1 MSEVSRSS
9 STLTLRGVTGPRRPQ
24 PAPAAPSVEQALPAA
39 LLRREEAGRSET
51 ERIVKS
57 DALLQGRSHI
67 SISHN
72 GEVYQL
78 RATRLGKLILT
89 K

>member
-1 MSEVSRSS
+1 MSEASRPSN
-9 STLTLRGVTGPRRPQ
+9 TLTLRGVTGPRGTQ
-24 PAPAAPSVEQALPAA
+24 SAPAAQALPAA
-39 LLRREEAGRSET
+39 LLHRNKGDRSET
-51 ERIVKS
+51 ERVVKS
-57 DALLQGRSHI
+57 DALLQGRAHV

-72 GEVYQL
+72 GETYQL

>member
-1 MSEVSRSS
+1 MSEASRPSN
-9 STLTLRGVTGPRRPQ
+9 TLTLRGVTGPRGTQ
-24 PAPAAPSVEQALPAA
+24 SAPAASPVAQALPAA
-39 LLRREEAGRSET
+39 LLHRNKGDRSET
-51 ERIVKS
+51 ERVVKS
-57 DALLQGRSHI
+57 DALLQGRAHV

-72 GEVYQL
+72 GETYQL

>member
-1 MSEVSRSS
+1 MSEVSRPSN
-9 STLTLRGVTGPRRPQ
+9 TLTLRGVTGPRRTQ
-24 PAPAAPSVEQALPAA
+24 PAPAVSSVAQAAPAA
-39 LLRREEAGRSET
+39 LLQRNEGDRCET
-51 ERIVKS
+51 ERVVKS

-72 GEVYQL
+72 GETYQL